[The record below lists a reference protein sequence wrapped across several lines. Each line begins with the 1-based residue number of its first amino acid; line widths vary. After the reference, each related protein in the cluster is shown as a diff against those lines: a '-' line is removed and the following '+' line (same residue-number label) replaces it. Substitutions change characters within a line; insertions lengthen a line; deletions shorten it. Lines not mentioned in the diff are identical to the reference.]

1 MPLIPFLS
9 DFLETIGLKEI
20 NFFLEGSA
28 ILYVSIAASVRENL
42 AM

>member
-1 MPLIPFLS
+1 MPSIPFLS
-9 DFLETIGLKEI
+9 NFLENVGLKEI

-28 ILYVSIAASVRENL
+28 ILYVSNAASDRGNL